1 MVYLWVLFK
10 DCVDLNDS
18 SIRLIFSPATENTSY
33 ITGKVWVN
41 LTAQV
46 TVKTLHNSHLDKV
59 FQTGFPI
66 YNHPVRLYRLDFFK
80 RLERSRVPEFMETGV
95 NMYFRFTQ
103 TISITR
109 SNHHFMM
116 RPNRLVR
123 PGSSKQAFLYDRR
136 S

>member
-1 MVYLWVLFK
+1 MLFK
-10 DCVDLNDS
+10 GCVDLNDS
-18 SIRLIFSPATENTSY
+18 SMRLIFSLATENTFY
-33 ITGKVWVN
+33 ITSKVWVN
-41 LTAQV
+41 STTQV
-46 TVKTLHNSHLDKV
+46 TVKTLLNSYLEKV

-80 RLERSRVPEFMETGV
+80 RLERSRVPDFMETGL
-95 NMYFRFTQ
+95 NIYFRFTQ

-109 SNHHFMM
+109 RKDHFVI

-123 PGSSKQAFLYDRR
+123 PASSKQAFSYDRR